1 MKMRDIYEVKQR
13 EWEAF
18 RAAERQR
25 RIDKAKQTEFDRL
38 AGIIAQ
44 SRARKE
50 YTLSKFKQSLSVRS
64 HHHAAV
70 VIQRAFRA
78 MKCKRSWQE
87 RVRVRQ
93 EKEQREKENKAAV
106 RIQHVW
112 KRYQRYKKY
121 RAAYFKSIYTS
132 PVVALPDTAP
142 YWGGQEPSYKRSIS
156 ITGKMVKTILCTL
169 HLLFLCRKP
178 QAKIASDQTW
188 RFSCAEDRHA

>member
-1 MKMRDIYEVKQR
+1 MSAYTDQALPTVTQLANERQTRLEAAMKMRDIYEVKQQ

-25 RIDKAKQTEFDRL
+25 RIDKAKQAEFDRL

-44 SRARKE
+44 SRARRE
-50 YTLSKFKQSLSVRS
+50 YTQSKFKQSLSVRS

-78 MKCKRSWQE
+78 MKCKQSWQE
-87 RVRVRQ
+87 RVRMRQ
-93 EKEQREKENKAAV
+93 EKEQRERENKAAA
-106 RIQHVW
+106 RIQRVW
-112 KRYQRYKKY
+112 KRYQQYKKY
-121 RAAYFKSIYTS
+121 QATYFKSVYTS

-156 ITGKMVKTILCTL
+156 ITGIIPV
-169 HLLFLCRKP
+169 
-178 QAKIASDQTW
+178 
-188 RFSCAEDRHA
+188 